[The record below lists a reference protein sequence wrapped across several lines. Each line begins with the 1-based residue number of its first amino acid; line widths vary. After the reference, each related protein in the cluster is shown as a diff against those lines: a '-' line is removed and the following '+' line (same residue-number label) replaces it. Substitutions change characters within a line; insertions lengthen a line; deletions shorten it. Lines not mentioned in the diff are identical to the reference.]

1 MPPLPFAGNLHID
14 TKRRNACAARSAFG
28 SQKELTSFL
37 ETSVSKP
44 NRTRSSTA
52 SDTHPSADCSRR
64 SGDHIGHHRLGGHLG
79 FHRGRDKLGSCCSRD
94 LGRDRGPCPYLGL
107 DRDLCH
113 GRGMRH
119 SVEPS
124 VPMPKPNRR

>member
-1 MPPLPFAGNLHID
+1 MPPLPFTGSLHVE
-14 TKRRNACAARSAFG
+14 TKRRNAGAARSAFG

-44 NRTRSSTA
+44 NRTHSSTT
-52 SDTHPSADCSRR
+52 SDAHPSADCSRR

-79 FHRGRDKLGSCCSRD
+79 LHRGRDRLGSCCSRD

-107 DRDLCH
+107 
-113 GRGMRH
+113 
-119 SVEPS
+119 
-124 VPMPKPNRR
+124 